1 MRKGKPKRRVLT
13 PDPKFN
19 EVLVTRFVNC
29 LMWDGK
35 KSIAYDIFYRMI
47 DAVAEKTGE
56 NGLDVFHKALE
67 NVYPSVEIKRRRVG
81 GSTAQVPVEVYP
93 FRKVSLGIKWLINFA
108 RERSEKTM
116 VERLTNE
123 VIAASQGEGKA
134 VKKRTDVH
142 KMANANK
149 AFAHFKI

>member
-35 KSIAYDIFYRMI
+35 KSIAYDIFYKMI

-56 NGLDVFHKALE
+56 NGLDVFHRALE
-67 NVYPSVEIKRRRVG
+67 NVFPS
-81 GSTAQVPVEVYP
+81 P
-93 FRKVSLGIKWLINFA
+93 
-108 RERSEKTM
+108 
-116 VERLTNE
+116 
-123 VIAASQGEGKA
+123 
-134 VKKRTDVH
+134 
-142 KMANANK
+142 
-149 AFAHFKI
+149 

>member
-1 MRKGKPKRRVLT
+1 M
-13 PDPKFN
+13 
-19 EVLVTRFVNC
+19 
-29 LMWDGK
+29 
-35 KSIAYDIFYRMI
+35 
-47 DAVAEKTGE
+47 
-56 NGLDVFHKALE
+56 
-67 NVYPSVEIKRRRVG
+67 G
-81 GSTAQVPVEVYP
+81 GTTAQVPVEVYP

>member
-1 MRKGKPKRRVLT
+1 MRKGKAKRRTLI

-35 KSIAYDIFYRMI
+35 KSVAYDIFYNMI
-47 DAVAEKTGE
+47 DKVGEKTGE

-81 GSTAQVPVEVYP
+81 GTTAQVPVEVYP
-93 FRKVSLGIKWLINFA
+93 HRRISLGIKWLINFA

-149 AFAHFKI
+149 AFAHFKV

>member
-35 KSIAYDIFYRMI
+35 KSIAYDIFYKMI

-56 NGLDVFHKALE
+56 NGLDVFHRALE

-81 GSTAQVPVEVYP
+81 GTTAQVPVEVYP